1 MDREDKIDTA
11 SPPAGGGGASFQQ
24 SLSEA
29 RVAAAV
35 QVARFWG
42 IDPDPREYRCPV
54 EEKFPSSAS
63 LTVWLSSVGLW
74 AKATRLKFSSLFR
87 FNDGTPV
94 VLMFT
99 DGTAGILVGASAE
112 RRVVLIRDPLQP
124 ETVPAVPVDE
134 LRLSHVWDGEVML
147 VRRPRGEA
155 MEDEPFG
162 MSYIFQTVMLE
173 RPLLGAILVASIAM
187 AITTIAPAFMMMTI
201 INSVMVY
208 RVYSTL
214 NFVALLMVS
223 MVLLDMVLTWAR
235 RELIVVAATRIDS
248 RLSLVVMDRLLRLS
262 MVYFERVPVGQ
273 TMYNIMQLQKV
284 REFFTGKALNTV
296 LDAVTLVIL
305 VPAIFYLNAE
315 LAWMIIAAA
324 VSISLIVLVFLPELR
339 RLTALLV
346 AAEVAKG
353 TALNENIHGI
363 RTLKSLALE
372 PVRKAEYDNMVA
384 TAGHR
389 RDDLQ
394 RLSNWPSSLAVPF
407 EFMAQRGV
415 VLVGCYML
423 LSGDTSIDSGT
434 LIGLMIL
441 GSRAAAPL
449 VGMARLLED
458 LEETRTAVKVLASTV
473 NQAPETRTPG
483 EGLRPRFAGAVVFQ
497 GVNFTYPGSD
507 RPALKNVSFEIPP
520 GTMLGLV
527 GRSGS
532 GKSTVT
538 RLLQGINM
546 EYSGSIK
553 IDGADLKEINL
564 AHLRRGFGVVLQEN
578 FLFRGSIR
586 DNILAGRA
594 GLTLE
599 DAVRAARLA
608 GADEFIE
615 KLPAGYES
623 YIFEGSPNLSGGQR
637 QRLAIARALVSDPR
651 LMVLDEA
658 TSALDPESEA
668 LVNANLL
675 RIGRGRTMFIV
686 SHRLS
691 SLVESD
697 LILVL
702 DQGTV
707 VDLAPHPILL
717 ERCVIYRQL
726 WQQQNRHAGGG
737 NRPALTAAI
746 SESGE

>member
-11 SPPAGGGGASFQQ
+11 SPPSGGGGAGFKQ

-42 IDPDPREYRCPV
+42 VDPDPREYRCPI

-63 LTVWLSSVGLW
+63 LTVWLSTVGLW
-74 AKATRLKFSSLFR
+74 SKATILRFSQLLR

-99 DGTAGILVGASAE
+99 DGTAGILVGANAD
-112 RRVVLIRDPLQP
+112 RRVVMIRDPLQP
-124 ETVPAVPVDE
+124 ETVPPVPVDE
-134 LRLSHVWDGEVML
+134 LRLSHVWAGEVML

-155 MEDEPFG
+155 LEDEPFNI
-162 MSYIFQTVMLE
+162 SYIFKNVMLE
-173 RPLLGAILVASIAM
+173 KKLMGGILAASVAM
-187 AITTIAPAFMMMTI
+187 AITAIVPAFLIMTI
-201 INSVMVY
+201 LNTVMVY

-214 NFVALLMVS
+214 NFVALVMLS
-223 MVLLDMVLTWAR
+223 MVLLDMVLTWAQ
-235 RELIVVAATRIDS
+235 RELIVVTATRIDS

-273 TMYNIMQLQKV
+273 TMYNIQQLQKV
-284 REFFTGKALNTV
+284 RDFFTGKALTTV
-296 LDAVTLVIL
+296 LGVVTLVL
-305 VPAIFYLNAE
+305 LLPAIFYLSVA
-315 LAWMIIAAA
+315 LAWMIVAAA
-324 VSISLIVLVFLPELR
+324 ICIAIIVLLFLPELR
-339 RLTALLV
+339 RLTGLLV

-372 PVRKAEYDNMVA
+372 PVRKAEYDTMVA
-384 TAGHR
+384 NAGHR
-389 RDDLQ
+389 RNDLQ
-394 RLSNWPSSLAVPF
+394 RHSNWPAALAVPF

-415 VLVGCYML
+415 VLVGGYML
-423 LSGDTSIDSGT
+423 LGGDTSVDGGV

-441 GSRAAAPL
+441 GSRVAQPL
-449 VGMARLLED
+449 VGIARLLED
-458 LEETRTAVKVLASTV
+458 FEEARTSIRMLAATV
-473 NQAPETRTPG
+473 NQPPETRTPG

-586 DNILAGRA
+586 ENILAGRA

-623 YIFEGSPNLSGGQR
+623 YIYEGSPNLSGGQR

-707 VDLAPHPILL
+707 IDLAPHPVLL

-737 NRPALTAAI
+737 ARPALTSAI
-746 SESGE
+746 AETGE